1 MNTLSFPS
9 ISFPSFLRKAA
20 QAKSIAE
27 AAAAFKKERF
37 PLGIE
42 SAEGS
47 LTAIILAMFYQARP
61 GTFLAAVP

>member
-9 ISFPSFLRKAA
+9 FLRKTAD
-20 QAKSIAE
+20 AKSV
-27 AAAAFKKERF
+27 AAAVSAFKKERF